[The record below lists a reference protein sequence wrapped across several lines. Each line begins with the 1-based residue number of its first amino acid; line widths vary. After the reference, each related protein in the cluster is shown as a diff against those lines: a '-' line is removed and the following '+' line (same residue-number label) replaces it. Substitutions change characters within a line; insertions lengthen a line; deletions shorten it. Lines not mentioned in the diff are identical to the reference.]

1 MEYILSLPD
10 VHMIT
15 YVLGTKFWLII
26 FFRLLWTFWS
36 FQIHCFY
43 YAIYM
48 ACAKFS
54 SKEKK
59 PFQLCIHSPVFKMS
73 VMNFWS
79 WLISFGFVLISL
91 DLNIFLSRCILWPT
105 SDLCISSFSFLQL
118 EYTSLTESKD
128 WILRLRVSSATST
141 IKFKSKP
148 WFIPVFISVF
158 RNTGLPIDC
167 FPDVVVSWSCD

>member
-59 PFQLCIHSPVFKMS
+59 TFSIVH
-73 VMNFWS
+73 
-79 WLISFGFVLISL
+79 
-91 DLNIFLSRCILWPT
+91 
-105 SDLCISSFSFLQL
+105 SFSCFQNERYEFLIMTYIFRICL
-118 EYTSLTESKD
+118 NLSWFKHFFKSMHSLTY
-128 WILRLRVSSATST
+128 LRFVYLFFFVPST
-141 IKFKSKP
+141 RIYQSDRIQRLNFKA
-148 WFIPVFISVF
+148 
-158 RNTGLPIDC
+158 
-167 FPDVVVSWSCD
+167 SC